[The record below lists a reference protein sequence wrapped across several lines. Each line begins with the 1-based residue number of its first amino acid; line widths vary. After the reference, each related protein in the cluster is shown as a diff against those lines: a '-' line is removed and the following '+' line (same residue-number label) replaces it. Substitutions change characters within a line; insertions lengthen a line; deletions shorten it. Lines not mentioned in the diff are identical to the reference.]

1 MCHASEEN
9 HKSQSAQQNDAKWK
23 ASVVGWKKASATIV
37 GVRFEGWT
45 TVETNC
51 VANGD
56 VDNDA
61 LAVLLEPGSSRNWS
75 EKLSSFPM

>member
-1 MCHASEEN
+1 MESLSGGMEKSECHHCWSE
-9 HKSQSAQQNDAKWK
+9 
-23 ASVVGWKKASATIV
+23 V
-37 GVRFEGWT
+37 EGWT